1 MAAMRSPEI
10 TTEAGARTASSPR
23 SRPRSGPDP
32 LGETAASRSW
42 TRSET
47 SATVFLPGV
56 DAAPGDPRC
65 RHDPAPGPEDQGGGE
80 IFVFHVRDLRV
91 LKVNFDEVRGIPR
104 LQTLAPPTRRKQP
117 GGRRVLT
124 RPDQHVPPARKP
136 AGARLY
142 LPELFERIDPHV

>member
-1 MAAMRSPEI
+1 MSPGRATFPRPSTVSQSAPGGSSRITSPGGPMAAMRSPEI
-10 TTEAGARTASSPR
+10 TTEAGAWTASSPR

-32 LGETAASRSW
+32 FGETAASRSW

-47 SATVFLPGV
+47 SATFFLPGV

-80 IFVFHVRDLRV
+80 IFVLHVGDLRV
-91 LKVNFDEVRGIPR
+91 LKVNIDEVRGIPR

-117 GGRRVLT
+117 
-124 RPDQHVPPARKP
+124 
-136 AGARLY
+136 
-142 LPELFERIDPHV
+142 